1 MHGSKFFLKTTE
13 MMYNNDRHGQFFFY
27 KIEK

>member
-1 MHGSKFFLKTTE
+1 MVQNFFLKTTE
-13 MMYNNDRHGQFFFY
+13 MMYNNDRHGQFFFF